1 MGAVVILLT
10 TPLVVGVDGAE
21 RSRDALAL
29 AARLADRASAF
40 C

>member
-1 MGAVVILLT
+1 MILQT
-10 TPLVVGVDGAE
+10 TPLGVGVDGAE

-29 AARLADRASAF
+29 ATRLAHPTSAL